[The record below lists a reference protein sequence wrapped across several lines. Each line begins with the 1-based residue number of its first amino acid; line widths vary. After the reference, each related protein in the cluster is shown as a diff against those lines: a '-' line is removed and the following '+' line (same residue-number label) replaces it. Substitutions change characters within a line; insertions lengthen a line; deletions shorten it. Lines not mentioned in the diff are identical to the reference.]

1 MSFYSEVGSNLSLK
15 AESDASGDGE
25 GGDGGSQASPF
36 QVILRRIKSCQ
47 ESSTTLSF
55 QGSFEKLM
63 RVGIADEGNGSALR
77 YMDGLVM
84 ACASGSE

>member
-36 QVILRRIKSCQ
+36 QVIL
-47 ESSTTLSF
+47 
-55 QGSFEKLM
+55 
-63 RVGIADEGNGSALR
+63 
-77 YMDGLVM
+77 
-84 ACASGSE
+84 